1 MRGIAVNGATARPW
15 ALLAGLLAALWIAA
29 PAIADEHIEQDD
41 TVILQLA
48 TEGWV
53 ETETAR
59 VTASIDA
66 ALDAGDL
73 AAARAQVMEILTQL
87 SGDGEW
93 RVTRF
98 DRRRDAA
105 GLERWRVDAEAR
117 LPEQALNGLY
127 DRAKKLSQPGRQVRV
142 SGIQF
147 TPTLAEREAVMAKL
161 RAEIYRQAGRE
172 LEAMQAAF
180 PDRAYRIGSIEF
192 QFNGIAPPR
201 RARAMAEVQ
210 TLGAAPGDAAGG
222 GAPLAVAQQ
231 VRLAATVI
239 LSAERP

>member
-1 MRGIAVNGATARPW
+1 MRGIATIAATARLW
-15 ALLAGLLAALWIAA
+15 AVMAGLLAGFWLSV
-29 PAIADEHIEQDD
+29 PASADEHIEQDD

-73 AAARAQVMEILTQL
+73 AAARAEVMEILAQL

-98 DRRRDAA
+98 DRRRDTA

-117 LPEQALNGLY
+117 LPEPALNGLY
-127 DRAKKLSQPGRQVRV
+127 DRAKKLSQPGRQVRI

-172 LEAMQAAF
+172 LEVMRAAF

-192 QFNGIAPPR
+192 QFNGIVPPR

-210 TLGAAPGDAAGG
+210 TLGAAPADAAAGG
-222 GAPLAVAQQ
+222 APMAVAQQ
-231 VRLAATVI
+231 VRLTATVI
-239 LSAERP
+239 LSSARP

>member
-1 MRGIAVNGATARPW
+1 MRGFAKLDAMARPSAALA
-15 ALLAGLLAALWIAA
+15 ALLAGLLLCTA
-29 PAIADEHIEQDD
+29 AIAEEEIEPDD

-59 VTASIDA
+59 VFASIDA

-73 AAARAQVMEILTQL
+73 AEARAQVMEILAQL
-87 SGDGEW
+87 SADGEW

-117 LPEQALNGLY
+117 LPEPALDGLY
-127 DRAKKLSQPGRQVRV
+127 DRAKKLSEPGRQVRV

-161 RAEIYRQAGRE
+161 RAEIYRLAGRE
-172 LEAMQAAF
+172 LEAMRAAF
-180 PDRAYRIGSIEF
+180 PERDYRIGSIEF
-192 QFNGIAPPR
+192 HFDGIAPPR

-210 TLGAAPGDAAGG
+210 TMAAAPADAAGG

-231 VRLAATVI
+231 IRLAATVI
-239 LSAERP
+239 LAAARP